1 MNYIPSIGLEVH
13 VQLKTKSK
21 MFCCCDTTY
30 GAPPNTQVCP
40 VCLGYPGAMPTM
52 NEDAI
57 RLTVMSGLMLGC
69 KIAPYSKFD
78 RKSYFYPDM
87 PKNYQITQYDK
98 PLCLGGGVEIRE
110 ARLRFRVHR
119 GTDGSFNYNSESV
132 PGNQF
137 KTIGLTRIH
146 LEEDVGKS
154 THLASCS
161 GVDFN
166 RAGVPLMEIVTE
178 PEIASADEAMSFL
191 LQLKQNLL
199 YAGVSDCNLE
209 EGNLRCDVNI
219 SLRPEDQTKLGTK
232 IEIKNMN
239 TFKGVHL
246 AISYEIDRQ
255 IRELLSNRNLVQET
269 RRWDSDIGETFT
281 MRSKEDA
288 HDYRYFPEPDLL
300 PVVLEH
306 GQIDDWA
313 KALPE
318 NPAARRER
326 LVREYGV
333 PEYDAEVLTADRT
346 VADFFEAVVKAGGN
360 GKTASNW
367 IMTDVLRLLGES
379 GRPLAQCALTPDALA
394 ELLLLVEKRTINLPT
409 AKGLLPELFEKGGRP
424 AELVATRGLGQ
435 IGNADEIGSWVDQIL
450 AENPKSVQDFL
461 AGKQAAAS
469 FFVGQVMKRSRGKAD
484 PQLVGKMVAERLA
497 AMKLATEK

>member
-21 MFCCCDTTY
+21 MFCGCDTTY

-40 VCLGYPGAMPTM
+40 ICLGYPGAMPTM
-52 NEDAI
+52 NEEAI
-57 RLTVMSGLMLGC
+57 RLTVLSGLMLGC
-69 KIAPYSKFD
+69 KIAPDSKFD

-98 PLCLGGGVEIRE
+98 PLCLGGGVEIE
-110 ARLRFRVHR
+110 I
-119 GTDGSFNYNSESV
+119 
-132 PGNQF
+132 PGGR
-137 KTIGLTRIH
+137 KTINLTRIH

-154 THLASCS
+154 THHASCS

-178 PEIASADEAMSFL
+178 PEISSADEAMSFL

-209 EGNLRCDVNI
+209 EGNLRCDVNV
-219 SLRPEDQTKLGTK
+219 SLRPEGQTKLGTK
-232 IEIKNMN
+232 AEIKNMN
-239 TFKGVHL
+239 TFKGVHAAL
-246 AISYEIDRQ
+246 IYEIARHVSVLTGGGK
-255 IRELLSNRNLVQET
+255 IVQET
-269 RRWDSDIGETFT
+269 RRYDADIGETIV

-300 PVVLEH
+300 PVVLER
-306 GQIDDWA
+306 GQIDTWA
-313 KALPE
+313 KTLPE

-333 PEYDAEVLTADRT
+333 PEYDAAVLTADRT
-346 VADFFEAVVKAGGN
+346 VADFFEKTAKICGN

-379 GRPLAQCALTPDALA
+379 GRTLAQCALTPDALA

-424 AELVATRGLGQ
+424 GELVAARGLGQ